1 MSQPNPSAADS
12 ESTQDYPTD
21 KFGRATG
28 RNHHYRIPYSDE
40 VAMNIATWTLHDT
53 INAERVVTEWGD
65 FSGNQLR
72 YFGLETIDSKG
83 HIDGLAKY
91 SHSPDWSDAGILTDV
106 QEYRHATGGGTRIV
120 GSFKFSPTPH
130 GYPVTLKFDTAVDL
144 TVTEFEDALED
155 LGQTWTEEVAGP
167 IRWAKDDAMAEA
179 RERLAEHEEPR

>member
-1 MSQPNPSAADS
+1 MTLGTRNSDGS
-12 ESTQDYPTD
+12 EDYPTD
-21 KFGRATG
+21 EFGRATG

-40 VAMNIATWTLHDT
+40 VAMNIATWTLHDI

-72 YFGLETIDSKG
+72 YVGLETIDSKG

-130 GYPVTLKFDTAVDL
+130 GYPVTLEFETAVDL

-155 LGQTWTEEVAGP
+155 LGDTWAEEVAGP
-167 IRWAKDDAMAEA
+167 IRWAKDEAIEEA
-179 RERLAEHEEPR
+179 RERLAEHEDSQQ